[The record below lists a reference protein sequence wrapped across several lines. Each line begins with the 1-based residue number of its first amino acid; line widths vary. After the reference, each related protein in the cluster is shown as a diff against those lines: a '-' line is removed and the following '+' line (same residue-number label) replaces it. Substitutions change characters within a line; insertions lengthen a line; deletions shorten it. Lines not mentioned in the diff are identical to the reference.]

1 MNVFPRTDSQRRRV
15 VILVALV
22 FALSLV
28 VCVLHGDHEDPILH
42 DLCAGMVVVQI
53 GLGVFGG
60 LLLAGLAPLDG
71 FAMAL
76 CAPVHLVDPPPRATV
91 LV

>member
-1 MNVFPRTDSQRRRV
+1 MKVPLRTDSQWRRV

-28 VCVLHGDHEDPILH
+28 VCVLHGDHQDPILH
-42 DLCAGMVVVQI
+42 DLCAGMAVVQI
-53 GLGVFGG
+53 GLGVIGG
-60 LLLAGLAPLDG
+60 LLLAGRAPRDQ
-71 FAMAL
+71 FAMAP
-76 CAPVHLVDPPPRATV
+76 CAPVYVVDPPPRASV